1 LGDVQALSS
10 RYVTVTILFLLST
23 IVVALVVLEHALS
36 DRPRLLR
43 NALAVPVSLIAILVL
58 VGYPAGVVLGRRL
71 PGVADYPHCLYSAQS
86 ASTPCLRVAY
96 PTSPR
101 YAFQQI
107 QYLRQIHWAG
117 F

>member
-1 LGDVQALSS
+1 VSL
-10 RYVTVTILFLLST
+10 LFLLST
-23 IVVALVVLEHALS
+23 VVVALVALEHALAG
-36 DRPRLLR
+36 RPRLLR
-43 NALAVPVSLIAILVL
+43 KVIAVPVASIAILVL

-71 PGVADYPHCLYSAQS
+71 PGVADYPHCLYSARS

-96 PTSPR
+96 PASPR